1 MFLKIDEISKHNAL
15 KVFFLIIIFLT
26 DRLIKFFVLCSGK
39 YTSNKGFA
47 FGILNN
53 LNEYF
58 AIFIPLCIIFIFGYL
73 GLKHRRK
80 LGVFT
85 KLAMLSIILGSG
97 SNLLDR
103 IMYNGVI
110 DYIALL
116 WLPVFNIADVM
127 IVVGLLYLLI
137 IEYGKKDNK
146 AKS

>member
-1 MFLKIDEISKHNAL
+1 MGLKLIL
-15 KVFFLIIIFLT
+15 LTTLFFT
-26 DRLIKFFVLCSGK
+26 DRLIKYFVLNSGK
-39 YTSNKGFA
+39 YTLNKGFA
-47 FGILNN
+47 LGTFDN
-53 LNEYF
+53 LNEYI
-58 AIFIPLCIIFIFGYL
+58 AVIFPFCIIFVIAFL
-73 GLKHRRK
+73 GLKQRKK
-80 LGVFT
+80 LGVFS

>member
-1 MFLKIDEISKHNAL
+1 MRLKYILLTIL
-15 KVFFLIIIFLT
+15 FLT
-26 DRLIKFFVLCSGK
+26 DRLIKYFVLNSGK
-39 YTSNKGFA
+39 YTFNKGFA
-47 FGILNN
+47 LGILNN

-58 AIFIPLCIIFIFGYL
+58 AIFVPLGIIFVFGYL
-73 GLKHRRK
+73 GLKHWKK
-80 LGVFT
+80 LGDFS

-97 SNLLDR
+97 SNLMDR

-110 DYIALL
+110 DYIRLQ